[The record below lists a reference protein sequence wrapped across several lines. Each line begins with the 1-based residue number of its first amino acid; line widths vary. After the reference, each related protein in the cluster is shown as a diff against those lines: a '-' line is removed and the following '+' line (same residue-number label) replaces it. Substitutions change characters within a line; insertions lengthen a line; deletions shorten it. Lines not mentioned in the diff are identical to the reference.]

1 MSAPPAPALDPVA
14 EQTGVAPRTG
24 TDRAPG
30 AGRARRAPRIRRLVV
45 LVVVVVLVAVAVLT
59 LVGLAGRQ
67 GADDPGSP
75 QRTGSAAIA
84 QLLRDQG
91 VQVVRS
97 TDVDDAVDAVRAV
110 PAAADGRRAVT
121 VLVVQPDRLST
132 DQVAALTAAAPA
144 RTVLLT
150 PGTTALGRFGVGG
163 TSSVADAGP
172 SVSPGC
178 ADPDAQRAGAVE
190 VADARRYRVSGGSAC
205 YPDADGA
212 VLVSLSRAGGRTDLL
227 GLPFRNRTL
236 AAQGNAAL
244 GTALLGSQPTLVWL
258 MTPPPAAATT
268 GGRPPALLP
277 TWWPAAV
284 LQALVAVGALGVWQ
298 GRRFGPILSERLPVL
313 VRSSETVEGHGRL
326 YHRLEARDR
335 AAAALR
341 AGVIARLSS
350 RYAAGSGRADPLL
363 LARRVA
369 ERTGRDPA
377 QVAAWLTGPP
387 PADDDALNDLAR
399 TLDRLEQEAHQL

>member
-14 EQTGVAPRTG
+14 EQTGVALRTG

-30 AGRARRAPRIRRLVV
+30 SGRARRAPRIRRLVV
-45 LVVVVVLVAVAVLT
+45 VVVVVVLVAVAVLT

-91 VQVVRS
+91 VRVVRS

-268 GGRPPALLP
+268 GGRPPRCSRP
-277 TWWPAAV
+277 GGRQRCCRPWSRWW
-284 LQALVAVGALGVWQ
+284 
-298 GRRFGPILSERLPVL
+298 
-313 VRSSETVEGHGRL
+313 RSGCG
-326 YHRLEARDR
+326 R
-335 AAAALR
+335 AAAS
-341 AGVIARLSS
+341 ARSS
-350 RYAAGSGRADPLL
+350 ASGCRCWCGRA
-363 LARRVA
+363 RRWRA
-369 ERTGRDPA
+369 TGGSTTGSRPA
-377 QVAAWLTGPP
+377 TAPP
-387 PADDDALNDLAR
+387 PPSGPG
-399 TLDRLEQEAHQL
+399 